1 MKANVVCACWQSMLK
16 SFGSSTSHGK
26 GPARRW
32 LSLQAM
38 ARTPN
43 SMTLRS
49 SICGQDTATGGAWNW
64 ERQPTRPA
72 TLFPVSWSSWCMH
85 CIQDR
90 SHEER
95 MKLELSLYPL
105 RSVPLGTTRMKVRF
119 VCACWR
125 SMLKSFGISNSYG
138 KAYEIGAFALSTSLC
153 PTWHHAHESPF
164 RLCVLTKHAQIFRHF

>member
-32 LSLQAM
+32 LSLQAI

-43 SMTLRS
+43 SMILRS

-95 MKLELSLYPL
+95 MKLEFSLYPL

-138 KAYEIGAFALSTSLC
+138 KEPARR
-153 PTWHHAHESPF
+153 W
-164 RLCVLTKHAQIFRHF
+164 